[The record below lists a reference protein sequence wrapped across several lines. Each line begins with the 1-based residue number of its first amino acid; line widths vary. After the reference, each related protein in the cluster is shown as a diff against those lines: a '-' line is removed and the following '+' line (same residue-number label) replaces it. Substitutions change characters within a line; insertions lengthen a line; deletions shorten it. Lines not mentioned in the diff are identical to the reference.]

1 MSVKKPA
8 EYPGMYNSFK
18 KIGLKKVRAFA
29 DWKLLLL
36 LLLFLNVKLAIK
48 IPAIILVYLLDVN
61 FKFGFSF
68 KNSRLPLFYPVIIVI
83 GLIAVIINKDYS
95 APNYPLVLGIGV
107 LFWML
112 CILAIH
118 QVKLSV
124 EKSEV
129 AVIHQTL
136 LIFFIVNAVFSLFNL
151 VAILAEIGIT
161 NPYTYR
167 GQYQKYFLS
176 TGDFIKGLTF
186 DTSTN
191 NAIISAFGV
200 IYYFT
205 LKKPVM
211 LLVCMVVL
219 LLTGSNFTNL
229 ALLLI
234 LIPLLVFKSNRDQK
248 SLLMVCGMLFIVFM
262 TKISPE
268 NNKYVVDTFKNIA
281 HIKNPPAKPD
291 TLPIPLTLRA
301 DSTLDHEEKRQKL
314 AMLYLDSLSAQ
325 QTAPVRPAVAKKVFT
340 TDAGRVFIPQP
351 SIHTPPFQGLKVT
364 PAGQIPLV
372 KFISAHKKE
381 LHLAAQAEV
390 NTTLPGKLQ
399 GHLQTLRFFIQHP
412 AKILTGDGMG
422 NFSSKLAFRAS
433 GIGVTGTYP
442 AKYVYIDP
450 DFKANHLDLYLEF
463 FSKRGDY
470 HSLTHSPFSV
480 YDQMLGEYGLL
491 GLAALFVLYIAFF
504 ARHYKQLT
512 YGIPIIALVLI
523 IFFIDYWFEQ
533 LSVLV
538 LFELLLFL
546 NIKEGQ
552 KPVDYAD

>member
-1 MSVKKPA
+1 
-8 EYPGMYNSFK
+8 MYNSLK
-18 KIGLKKVRAFA
+18 KIDLKKLRSFA

-48 IPAIILVYLLDVN
+48 IPAIAIVYLLDTN
-61 FKFGFSF
+61 FKFGFSL
-68 KNSRLPLFYPVIIVI
+68 KNSRLPLFYPLVIII
-83 GLIAVIINKDYS
+83 GLITVIVNKDYN
-95 APNYPLVLGIGV
+95 APNYVLVLGIGV

-118 QVKLSV
+118 QVKLSIEKNDV
-124 EKSEV
+124 EM
-129 AVIHQTL
+129 IHRTL
-136 LIFFIVNAVFSLFNL
+136 LIFFIINAIFSLLNL
-151 VAILAEIGIT
+151 AAILIEIGPL

-205 LKKPVM
+205 LKKPAM
-211 LLVCMVVL
+211 LLLCMIVL

-234 LIPLLVFKSNRDQK
+234 LVPLFIFKSDRDQK

-281 HIKNPPAKPD
+281 HIRNPPAKPD

-301 DSTLDHEEKRQKL
+301 DSILDFEEKRQKL
-314 AMLYLDSLSAQ
+314 AMLYLDSLSAKRLV
-325 QTAPVRPAVAKKVFT
+325 APSVAVSKEVFV
-340 TDAGRVFIPQP
+340 TDAGRVFIPP
-351 SIHTPPFQGLKVT
+351 PNIHTPPYQGLKVT

-372 KFISAHKKE
+372 KFISAHKEE
-381 LHLAAQAEV
+381 LHLAAQAEA
-390 NTTLPGKLQ
+390 NTELPGKVQ
-399 GHLQTLRFFIQHP
+399 GHLQTLSFFIQHP

-422 NFSSKLAFRAS
+422 NFSSKLAFRVS

-450 DFKANHLDLYLEF
+450 DFKANHFDLYLEF

-491 GLAALFVLYIAFF
+491 GFAALFILYIAFF
-504 ARHYKQLT
+504 ARHYKRLT

-523 IFFIDYWFEQ
+523 IFFVDYWFEQ

-538 LFELLLFL
+538 LFELMLFL
-546 NIKEGQ
+546 NLKEGQ
-552 KPVDYAD
+552 KPVDYAG

>member
-1 MSVKKPA
+1 
-8 EYPGMYNSFK
+8 MYNSLK
-18 KIGLKKVRAFA
+18 KIDLKKLRSFA

-48 IPAIILVYLLDVN
+48 VPAIVLVYLLDTN
-61 FKFGFSF
+61 FKFGFSL
-68 KNSRLPLFYPVIIVI
+68 KNSRLPLFYPAVIII
-83 GLIAVIINKDYS
+83 GLIAVIINKDFDT
-95 APNYPLVLGIGV
+95 PNYLLVLSIGV
-107 LFWML
+107 LFWVL

-124 EKSEV
+124 ERSDIEI
-129 AVIHQTL
+129 IHQTL
-136 LIFFIVNAVFSLFNL
+136 LIFFITNAVFSLLNL
-151 VAILAEIGIT
+151 AAILIEIGTI

-205 LKKPVM
+205 LKKPAM

-229 ALLLI
+229 ALLII
-234 LIPLLVFKSNRDQK
+234 LIPLFIFKSNRDQK
-248 SLLMVCGMLFIVFM
+248 SLLMVCGMLFVVFM

-268 NNKYVVDTFKNIA
+268 NNKYVIDTFKNIA

-291 TLPIPLTLRA
+291 TLPMPLVLRA
-301 DSTLDHEEKRQKL
+301 DSTLDHEEKRQKI
-314 AMLYLDSLSAQ
+314 AQLYLDSLSAKRSALPRQ
-325 QTAPVRPAVAKKVFT
+325 AAAKKVFVT
-340 TDAGRVFIPQP
+340 NAGRVFIPP
-351 SIHTPPFQGLKVT
+351 PNIHTPPYQGLKVT

-372 KFISAHKKE
+372 KFISVHKKE
-381 LHLAAQAEV
+381 LRLAAQAEV
-390 NTTLPGKLQ
+390 NTVLPGKVQ
-399 GHLQTLRFFIQHP
+399 GHLQTLSFFIQHP

-422 NFSSKLAFRAS
+422 NFSSKLAFRVS
-433 GIGVTGTYP
+433 GIGVTGTFP
-442 AKYVYIDP
+442 AKYIYIDR

-491 GLAALFVLYIAFF
+491 GFAALFILYIAFF
-504 ARHYKQLT
+504 ARHYKRLT
-512 YGIPIIALVLI
+512 YGTPIIALVLI
-523 IFFIDYWFEQ
+523 IFFVDYWFEQ

-538 LFELLLFL
+538 LFELMLFL

-552 KPVDYAD
+552 KRVEYAE

>member
-1 MSVKKPA
+1 
-8 EYPGMYNSFK
+8 MYNSLK
-18 KIGLKKVRAFA
+18 SIDLKKLRGFA

-48 IPAIILVYLLDVN
+48 VPAIVIVYLLDTN
-61 FKFGFSF
+61 FKFGFSL
-68 KNSRLPLFYPVIIVI
+68 KNSRLPLFYPVVILI
-83 GLIAVIINKDYS
+83 GLIGFIINKDYN
-95 APNYPLVLGIGV
+95 ATNYLPVLIIGL
-107 LFWML
+107 LFWVL

-124 EKSEV
+124 EKNDV
-129 AVIHQTL
+129 QVIHQTL
-136 LIFFIVNAVFSLFNL
+136 LIFFIINAVFSLLNL
-151 VAILAEIGIT
+151 AVILMEIGII

-200 IYYFT
+200 VYYFT
-205 LKKPVM
+205 IKKPAM
-211 LLVCMVVL
+211 LLLCMVIL

-229 ALLLI
+229 ALLII
-234 LIPLLVFKSNRDQK
+234 LIPLFIFKSNRDQK
-248 SLLMVCGMLFIVFM
+248 SLLMVCGMLFVVFL

-268 NNKYVVDTFKNIA
+268 NNKYVIDTFKNIA
-281 HIKNPPAKPD
+281 HIKSQPVKPD
-291 TLPIPLTLRA
+291 TLPLRLTLRA
-301 DSTLDHEEKRQKL
+301 DSTLSYEEKRQKL
-314 AMLYLDSLSAQ
+314 AMLHLDSLSAKRV
-325 QTAPVRPAVAKKVFT
+325 APPPAAAAKKVFV
-340 TDAGRVFIPQP
+340 TDAGRVFIPP
-351 SIHTPPFQGLKVT
+351 PNIHTPPFQGLQTT

-372 KFISAHKKE
+372 KFISAHKAE
-381 LHLAAQAEV
+381 LRLAAQTEV
-390 NTTLPGKLQ
+390 NTELPGKVT
-399 GHLQTLRFFIQHP
+399 GHLQTLNFLKEHP
-412 AKILTGDGMG
+412 AKILTGNGIG
-422 NFSSKLAFRAS
+422 NFSSKLAFRVS

-480 YDQMLGEYGLL
+480 YDQMLAEYGVL
-491 GLAALFVLYIAFF
+491 GFAALFIGYIAFF
-504 ARHYKQLT
+504 ARHYKKLT
-512 YGIPIIALVLI
+512 YGIPILALVLM
-523 IFFIDYWFEQ
+523 IFFVDYWFEQ

-538 LFELLLFL
+538 LFELMLFL

-552 KPVDYAD
+552 KPVEYAG

>member
-1 MSVKKPA
+1 
-8 EYPGMYNSFK
+8 MYNSLK
-18 KIGLKKVRAFA
+18 KIDLKKLRGFA

-48 IPAIILVYLLDVN
+48 IPAIVIVYLLDTN
-61 FKFGFSF
+61 FRFGFSLR
-68 KNSRLPLFYPVIIVI
+68 NSRIPLFYPVIILI
-83 GLIAVIINKDYS
+83 ALIAVIINKDYN
-95 APNYPLVLGIGV
+95 APNYLLVFGMGI
-107 LFWML
+107 LFWLL
-112 CILAIH
+112 CILAVH

-124 EKSEV
+124 EKN
-129 AVIHQTL
+129 AVETIHRTL
-136 LIFFIVNAVFSLFNL
+136 LIFFIINAVFSLLNL
-151 VAILAEIGIT
+151 AAILIEIGAV

-200 IYYFT
+200 IYYYM
-205 LKKPVM
+205 LKKPFM
-211 LLVCMVVL
+211 LLTCMVVL

-229 ALLLI
+229 ALLII
-234 LIPLLVFKSNRDQK
+234 LIPLFIFKSDRDQK
-248 SLLMVCGMLFIVFM
+248 SLLMVCGMLFVVFM

-281 HIKNPPAKPD
+281 HVKSPPVKPD

-314 AMLYLDSLSAQ
+314 ALLYLDSLSAQ
-325 QTAPVRPAVAKKVFT
+325 RTPPPRLAVSKKVFV
-340 TDAGRVFIPQP
+340 TDAGRVFIPP
-351 SIHTPPFQGLKVT
+351 PNIHTPPFQGLKVT
-364 PAGQIPLV
+364 PAEQIPLV
-372 KFISAHKKE
+372 KFISVHKKE
-381 LHLAAQAEV
+381 LHLAAQAEA
-390 NTTLPGKLQ
+390 NTALPGKVQ
-399 GHLQTLRFFIQHP
+399 GHLQTLIFFLQHP
-412 AKILTGDGMG
+412 FKILTGDGMG
-422 NFSSKLAFRAS
+422 NFSSKLAFRVS
-433 GIGVTGTYP
+433 GIGVTGTFP

-480 YDQMLGEYGLL
+480 YDQMLSEYGLL
-491 GLAALFVLYIAFF
+491 GFAALFTLYIAFF
-504 ARHYKQLT
+504 ARHYKLLT

-523 IFFIDYWFEQ
+523 VFFVDYWFEQ

-538 LFELLLFL
+538 LFELMLFL
-546 NIKEGQ
+546 NLKEGQ
-552 KPVDYAD
+552 KRVEYAG